1 MSNDRRRCAL
11 RWRRLSRNAS
21 AERNTKEYR
30 VGLLDGKVAFVTGA
44 ARGQGRSHSVRLARE
59 GASVIAIDIGGPVS
73 PSNGYPAA
81 TTADLEETARLV
93 EAEGRPVLTRLVDV
107 RDSDAL
113 KLVLD
118 AGVARFEGRLD
129 VVVANAGICNW
140 SRFWEMSEEQWLTL
154 LDVNLT
160 GVWRTMKAAVPHM
173 LNAGNGGSIIT
184 VSSVAGIKSLPGQA
198 HYSAA
203 KHGVV
208 GLTKSAAIEL
218 GEYSIRV
225 NSIHPW
231 GVATA
236 MAEDPCTEQM
246 LTAHPNY
253 LASFG
258 SALPNIPLAD
268 PEDVSDGVVWL
279 ASDNSRTVTGTQL
292 TLDMGAT
299 KV

>member
-1 MSNDRRRCAL
+1 
-11 RWRRLSRNAS
+11 LSRNAS